1 MMAKYSKKLQDY
13 AIKISSNFLIQ
24 GISAKKKENK
34 QNIQGDAIH

>member
-13 AIKISSNFLIQ
+13 AIKISSNFLTQ
-24 GISAKKKENK
+24 GISARKKENK